1 MWCCPSWA
9 PSALD
14 EEADLSFWSAATDV
28 CRDATVAVKASII
41 LARSA
46 VVGFAMPEVTETAAD
61 GGDGGVL
68 GADAGVAAGC
78 GWSVDEEEDRLEPD
92 TKLSRA
98 SVPKTAGP
106 RLRSS

>member
-9 PSALD
+9 PAALD
-14 EEADLSFWSAATDV
+14 EEVDLSFWSVETDV

-41 LARSA
+41 VARSA
-46 VVGFAMPEVTETAAD
+46 VVGSAMPEVTEAAAD
-61 GGDGGVL
+61 GGDGGGLV
-68 GADAGVAAGC
+68 ADAGAEAGC
-78 GWSVDEEEDRLEPD
+78 GGSVDEEEDRLEPD
-92 TKLSRA
+92 TKLSRT

>member
-9 PSALD
+9 PAVLD
-14 EEADLSFWSAATDV
+14 EEVDLSFWSAATDV

-41 LARSA
+41 LAKSA
-46 VVGFAMPEVTETAAD
+46 VVGSAMAEVTEATAD
-61 GGDGGVL
+61 GGDGGGL
-68 GADAGVAAGC
+68 GADAGVEAGC
-78 GWSVDEEEDRLEPD
+78 GGVDEEEERLEPD
-92 TKLSRA
+92 TKLSRT

>member
-1 MWCCPSWA
+1 M
-9 PSALD
+9 
-14 EEADLSFWSAATDV
+14 TDD
-28 CRDATVAVKASII
+28 CRDITVAVKASII

-46 VVGFAMPEVTETAAD
+46 VVGSAMPEVTEAAAD
-61 GGDGGVL
+61 CGDVGEL
-68 GADAGVAAGC
+68 GADTGGKAAG

>member
-9 PSALD
+9 PAVLD
-14 EEADLSFWSAATDV
+14 EEVDLSFWSAATDV

-41 LARSA
+41 VARSA
-46 VVGFAMPEVTETAAD
+46 VVGSAMPEVTEATAD

-68 GADAGVAAGC
+68 GADAK
-78 GWSVDEEEDRLEPD
+78 EDRLEPD